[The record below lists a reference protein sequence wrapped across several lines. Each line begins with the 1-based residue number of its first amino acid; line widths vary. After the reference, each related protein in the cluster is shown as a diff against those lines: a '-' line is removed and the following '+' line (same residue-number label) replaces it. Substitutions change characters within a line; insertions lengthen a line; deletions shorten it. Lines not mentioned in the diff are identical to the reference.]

1 MLAHFTGELDRV
13 KWFMVEEAT
22 TASHGHQRTWLI
34 LNGFLAFLLNVV
46 SFNANRRVGPLAMG
60 VACESLGAV
69 VDAIH
74 HG

>member
-1 MLAHFTGELDRV
+1 
-13 KWFMVEEAT
+13 MVEEAT

-34 LNGFLAFLLNVV
+34 LNGFLAFFLNVV

-60 VACESLGAV
+60 VACEWCAV
-69 VDAIH
+69 VYSSSFFFF